1 MRVSIRMNS
10 FLLVGAVLSAMA
22 ALVHVAIVIGGPS
35 WYRFFGAGEKFATAA
50 EQGKLLPAVVTLGI
64 SLVLLSWSLFAI
76 SGSGAL
82 PAFPFLKIALCL
94 ITGIYLL
101 RGIGGFVL
109 LATPAFSK
117 QKLTSTFLVVS
128 SLICLGY
135 GVVHLVG
142 LVQVWDKI

>member
-1 MRVSIRMNS
+1 MNS
-10 FLLVGAVLSAMA
+10 FLLVGAVLSAIA
-22 ALVHVAIVIGGPS
+22 ALVHVAIVVGGPS
-35 WYRFFGAGEKFATAA
+35 WYRFFGAGEKFAVAA

-64 SLVLLSWSLFAI
+64 SLVLLSWSFFAI

-109 LATPAFSK
+109 LVTPAFSK

-142 LVQVWDKI
+142 LAQVWDKI

>member
-1 MRVSIRMNS
+1 MNS

>member
-1 MRVSIRMNS
+1 MNS
-10 FLLVGAVLSAMA
+10 FLLIGAVLSAMA
-22 ALVHVAIVIGGPS
+22 ALVHVAIVVGGPS
-35 WYRFFGAGEKFATAA
+35 WYRFFGAGEKFAVAA
-50 EQGKLLPAVVTLGI
+50 EQGKLLPAIVTLGI
-64 SLVLLSWSLFAI
+64 AVVLLSWSLFAI

-94 ITGIYLL
+94 ITGIYLM

-109 LATPAFSK
+109 LVTPAFLK

>member
-1 MRVSIRMNS
+1 MNS

-22 ALVHVAIVIGGPS
+22 ALIHVAIVVGGPT
-35 WYRFFGAGEKFATAA
+35 WYRFFGAGEKFAVAA
-50 EQGKLLPAVVTLGI
+50 EQGKLLPALVTLGI
-64 SLVLLSWSLFAI
+64 ALVLLSWSFFAI

-82 PAFPFLKIALCL
+82 PAFPFLKIVLCL

-101 RGIGGFVL
+101 RGIAGFVL
-109 LATPAFSK
+109 LITPAFSK

-128 SLICLGY
+128 SLICFVY

-142 LVQVWDKI
+142 LVQVWDRI